1 MAIDLAQQ
9 RSRTISIISK
19 YTSYYKYSNKD
30 EQIIISSSLLNII
43 WNNWCKFWR
52 NYWIANIGGGI
63 YFDKSIIMGIFP
75 NYDTPQLCAYLS
87 HLQSIPVKR
96 YTPGSRLNH
105 FSEPTWGDYNKIINI
120 ASNLS
125 TITSLGAQMTYLLGL
140 LPSYKAELIEFQI
153 IRNSFIHLNNN
164 SIKQLEQLRQFYIFQ
179 SSSDILD
186 ILNAKRIGN
195 SKVCFQSIND
205 NLMGLLRNL

>member
-1 MAIDLAQQ
+1 
-9 RSRTISIISK
+9 
-19 YTSYYKYSNKD
+19 
-30 EQIIISSSLLNII
+30 
-43 WNNWCKFWR
+43 
-52 NYWIANIGGGI
+52 
-63 YFDKSIIMGIFP
+63 
-75 NYDTPQLCAYLS
+75 
-87 HLQSIPVKR
+87 
-96 YTPGSRLNH
+96 
-105 FSEPTWGDYNKIINI
+105 
-120 ASNLS
+120 
-125 TITSLGAQMTYLLGL
+125 MTYLLGL
-140 LPSYKAELIEFQI
+140 LPSYKDELIEFQI